1 LIIGLPRSTRNPTNV
16 VITDPIFNC
25 AGISATAITVLPGA
39 NYTVIELNTIGGLT
53 GACSTAGVLVQA
65 DRDTNNDQARD
76 DTDGDGVLEDTVG
89 TRIRANT
96 FDAQVGASGPAILL
110 EENVVGVGDPNAGAL
125 EDQPPFEQCTTA
137 TAGSNHTVIGSS
149 LANAGFADLVAGPPV
164 PDTPVVGNGPGAD
177 DGNLITST
185 AGTGTWSFGI
195 RSEGSHIC
203 IRGNVILTRSGAS
216 NSAVT
221 TDGIRLD
228 PGANG
233 TAVWGNIIGSLDAT
247 QRAVGGDG
255 IAVLGPFKLTSV
267 TPDGDSL
274 YDNIVGTQLITDV
287 TVCPPRR
294 C

>member
-1 LIIGLPRSTRNPTNV
+1 
-16 VITDPIFNC
+16 
-25 AGISATAITVLPGA
+25 
-39 NYTVIELNTIGGLT
+39 
-53 GACSTAGVLVQA
+53 
-65 DRDTNNDQARD
+65 
-76 DTDGDGVLEDTVG
+76 
-89 TRIRANT
+89 
-96 FDAQVGASGPAILL
+96 
-110 EENVVGVGDPNAGAL
+110 
-125 EDQPPFEQCTTA
+125 
-137 TAGSNHTVIGSS
+137 
-149 LANAGFADLVAGPPV
+149 
-164 PDTPVVGNGPGAD
+164 VGNGPGAD

-233 TAVWGNIIGSLDAT
+233 TAVWGNIIGSLQVSAPAVP
-247 QRAVGGDG
+247 AVGGDG

-274 YDNIVGTQLITDV
+274 YDNIVGNAGSATQAALLGAADDGF
-287 TVCPPRR
+287 VCQDERIFVQGSSQGAQRAVNNGDEGFDLAAGGDRSRR
-294 C
+294 LRLHQARCGLQ